1 MLEFAFV
8 MTFLM
13 TLLLAIISF
22 SRAYNVYQT
31 ITRAAREG
39 ARMAVL
45 PSCATCGNSYLD
57 PSTGVTLQNS
67 QIFSDFI
74 APTLRSANLNPDSVF
89 NYSETVAWLDS
100 GDADEQCGVK
110 IGFEYPYTLCLPF
123 AGWQLTTL
131 DLTTSV
137 QMRRENQPI
146 GATCP

>member
-45 PSCATCGNSYLD
+45 PTCATCGNSYMD
-57 PSTGVTLQNS
+57 PSTGVTQQNS
-67 QIFSDFI
+67 EIFSGYI
-74 APTLRSANLNPDSVF
+74 APALRAAYLNPDSVSH
-89 NYSETVAWLDS
+89 YSETVGWLDS
-100 GDADEQCGVK
+100 GDADQQCGVT
-110 IGFEYPYTLCLPF
+110 IAFDYPYDLRLPF
-123 AGWQLTTL
+123 AGWQFATLNLSTT
-131 DLTTSV
+131 V
-137 QMRRENQPI
+137 QMRRENQPT
-146 GATCP
+146 GTSCP